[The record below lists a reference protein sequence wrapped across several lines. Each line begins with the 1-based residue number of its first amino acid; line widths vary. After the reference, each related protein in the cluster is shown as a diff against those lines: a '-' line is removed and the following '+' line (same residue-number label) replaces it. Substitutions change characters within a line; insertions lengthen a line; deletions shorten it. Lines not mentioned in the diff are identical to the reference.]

1 MLQTP
6 TTPSIDIVKKP
17 IVVVAASR
25 KIAEGTEGIL
35 VAESRHNASIYLPLA
50 CVTALCLTWG
60 RKAMICDAK
69 GLAIFYDLIVGKRVI
84 RDGAWTYPHPKPA
97 FADLR
102 DHVAFDL
109 AKIDRLIVGGR
120 EIPATTM
127 TLPG

>member
-1 MLQTP
+1 MLQNSLP
-6 TTPSIDIVKKP
+6 PSIDIVKKP

-25 KIAEGTEGIL
+25 KIAEGSEGIL
-35 VAESRHNASIYLPLA
+35 VADSRHNAAIYLPLA
-50 CVTALCLTWG
+50 SVTALCLTWG
-60 RKAMICDAK
+60 RKAVICDAK
-69 GLAIFYDLIVGKRVI
+69 GLAMFYDLIVGKRVI
-84 RDGAWTYPHPKPA
+84 RDAAWTYPHPKPA
-97 FADLR
+97 FAELR

>member
-1 MLQTP
+1 MPQNPPTP
-6 TTPSIDIVKKP
+6 TMDMVRKP

-35 VAESRHNASIYLPLA
+35 VADSRHNASIYLPLA
-50 CVTALCLTWG
+50 CVSALCLTWG
-60 RKAMICDAK
+60 RKAVICDAK
-69 GLAIFYDLIVGKRVI
+69 GLAIFYDLVVGKRVI
-84 RDGAWTYPHPKPA
+84 RDAAWTYPHPKPA
-97 FADLR
+97 FAELR